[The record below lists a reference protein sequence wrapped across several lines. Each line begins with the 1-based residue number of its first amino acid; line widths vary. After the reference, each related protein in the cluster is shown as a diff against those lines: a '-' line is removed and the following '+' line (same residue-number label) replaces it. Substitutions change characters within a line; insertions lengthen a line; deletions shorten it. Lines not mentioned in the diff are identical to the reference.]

1 MYYQRISIKE
11 ELNVESEKPHLEGYD
26 KTKSRKCRLCSQIFI
41 IKKKKV
47 KDNDNDCNQ
56 CFKITNDITKNGR
69 MYVIWKENVKCRV
82 YTNLCC
88 WKFKL
93 YFWRH
98 KQLNQL
104 LTFFEKSKRAL
115 ELHCILI
122 AGLTIQ
128 M

>member
-11 ELNVESEKPHLEGYD
+11 GLNVESEKPHLERYD

-41 IKKKKV
+41 IKKKV

-56 CFKITNDITKNGR
+56 CFKITNDITKTGR
-69 MYVIWKENVKCRV
+69 MYVIWKENVKYRV

-93 YFWRH
+93 FFWRQ

-104 LTFFEKSKRAL
+104 LIFLGKSKRAL
-115 ELHCILI
+115 ELHCIWI